1 MLSGFQNHK
10 LVSAK
15 ESELNKHQGM
25 CAGDAGMGAGYETI
39 NSKLI
44 KYAYWKSDVSNEY
57 SLQWLLLSNVD
68 CWYYPVYSFPFL

>member
-44 KYAYWKSDVSNEY
+44 KCAYWKSDVSNEY